1 MTMNGYEYI
10 VVGGGSAGCVLANRL
25 SADGDDVLLLEAG
38 QDWRADTVDDTVLT
52 GNFMD
57 LLAADRMVWPELTAT
72 LSSAKPSE
80 RYYVGKGLG
89 GGSAVNG
96 QLWLWPPL
104 SDFDRW
110 VKAGCA
116 GWSAEE
122 MAERLRQCEADE
134 LGDRSHHGRDGPT
147 PVWRPRPERDE
158 WGPVDHA
165 FRDAAVEL
173 GHPIAPDL
181 DLNASDTTGLG
192 ATPRN
197 VKNGARVSTKQA
209 YLDPIRQRDTLT
221 VQTEALVDTV
231 QFDGRVAV
239 GVEALVDGTRQSYEA
254 DTVVLSAGA
263 IYTPTIL
270 IRSGI
275 GPRAQVEAVDA
286 PLRSAHPGLGRVID
300 HPLLALSFP
309 LEPEARVDDPSGFFA
324 STILFWQA
332 DLPYSRPREL
342 HALARNFT
350 ETNREGAERGGLV
363 IGMFDTHSQGRVKVT
378 SADPRDDPAVDVGML
393 SDRRDLVRLREG
405 VKHAVE
411 LLETESMQ
419 SIKAGPPVLETHDGG
434 AEAIDVSEDA
444 ALESQI
450 KRNVAQY
457 YHPVGTCRM
466 GARDDPAAV
475 VTPQCQVAG
484 VEDLFV
490 VDASIMPTTVRAHT
504 NLATVALAERAVEF
518 LTA

>member
-1 MTMNGYEYI
+1 MSRYDYI

-25 SADGDDVLLLEAG
+25 STNSDVLLLEAG
-38 QDWRADTVDDTVLT
+38 QDWQADTVEDTVLT

-57 LLAADRMVWPELTAT
+57 LLAADCMVWPELEAT

-80 RYYVGKGLG
+80 RYYVGQGLG

-104 SDFDRW
+104 ADFDRW
-110 VKAGCA
+110 AEAGCA

-122 MAERLRQCEADE
+122 MVERLRQCEADA
-134 LGDRSHHGRDGPT
+134 LGDRAHHGHDGPT

-173 GHPIAPDL
+173 GHPVAPDL
-181 DLNASDTTGLG
+181 DLNAPDTTGLG

-197 VKNGARVSTKQA
+197 VEGGVRVSTKQA
-209 YLDPIRQRDTLT
+209 YLDPTRERDSLT
-221 VQTEALVDTV
+221 VRTGALVDCV
-231 QFDGRVAV
+231 RFDGRVAT
-239 GVEALVDGTRQSYEA
+239 GVEAIVDGTRQSYEA
-254 DTVVLSAGA
+254 DAVVLSAGA

-270 IRSGI
+270 VRSGI
-275 GPRAQVEAVDA
+275 GPRAQIEAVDT
-286 PLRSAHPGLGRVID
+286 PLRSARPGLGRVID

-309 LEPEARVDDPSGFFA
+309 LEPAARVDDPSGFFA
-324 STILFWQA
+324 STLLFWQT
-332 DLPYSRPREL
+332 DLPYSQPREL

-350 ETNREGAERGGLV
+350 ETDAAGAERGGLV
-363 IGMFDTHSQGRVKVT
+363 IGMFDTHSQGRVEVT
-378 SADPRDDPAVDVGML
+378 SADPRADPAVDVGML

-411 LLETESMQ
+411 LLETEPMQ
-419 SIKAGPPVLETHDGG
+419 SIRAGPPVLETHDGG
-434 AEAIDVSEDA
+434 TEPIAVSVDATLEA
-444 ALESQI
+444 QI
-450 KRNVAQY
+450 KRHVAQY

-466 GARDDPAAV
+466 GAVDDPAAV
-475 VTPQCQVAG
+475 VTPQCQVVG

-504 NLATVALAERAVEF
+504 NLTTVALAERAIEF
-518 LTA
+518 LTV